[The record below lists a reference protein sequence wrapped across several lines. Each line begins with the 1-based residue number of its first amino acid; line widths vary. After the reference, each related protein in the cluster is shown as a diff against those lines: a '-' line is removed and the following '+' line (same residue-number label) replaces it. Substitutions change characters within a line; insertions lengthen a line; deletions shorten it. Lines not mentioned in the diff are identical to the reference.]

1 MKGDNS
7 SMRKLI
13 SIFLL
18 ILTLFLLLTSCS
30 TKLQK
35 EINLTPEP
43 FELIIYE
50 QDGAGYIY
58 HKVLYNKDTEMY
70 HEYRY
75 YYHETG
81 YRNLDHIDYHVYDK
95 NGKLISSE
103 ELSE

>member
-1 MKGDNS
+1 
-7 SMRKLI
+7 MRKLI

-18 ILTLFLLLTSCS
+18 ILTLLLLLTSCN
-30 TKLQK
+30 TKP
-35 EINLTPEP
+35 PEP

-50 QDGAGYIY
+50 QDGSGYVY
-58 HKVLYNKDTEMY
+58 HKVLYNKDTELY

-75 YYHETG
+75 YYHETT